1 MRTQN
6 YFSPEL
12 IASLEKKEIPKNL
25 EILTETEMK
34 VLNLIAKNKTG
45 VMMAESM
52 NISVRTVEK
61 HKSNIIKKLNLN
73 PKQNSLL
80 IWVKENEQ
88 HLLKYT

>member
-1 MRTQN
+1 M
-6 YFSPEL
+6 
-12 IASLEKKEIPKNL
+12 
-25 EILTETEMK
+25 
-34 VLNLIAKNKTG
+34 LNLIAKNETG